1 MIEVGD
7 SVIEKLTVSS
17 PETVELPENGPSVI
31 VLGVDDWTLKF
42 TKSDFCVVKEISTG
56 IKYSLGIV
64 KRNL

>member
-31 VLGVDDWTLKF
+31 VLGVDD
-42 TKSDFCVVKEISTG
+42 
-56 IKYSLGIV
+56 
-64 KRNL
+64 